1 MTAAFLDTFER
12 IAPQLEYYPQWARV
26 FFLITLVLVAIAVI
40 VFVILFPPAR
50 RTVRGQGT

>member
-1 MTAAFLDTFER
+1 VTAAFLDTFER

-26 FFLITLVLVAIAVI
+26 FFLITLVLVAVAVL

-50 RTVRGQGT
+50 RTVRGQRT